1 MSMTA
6 RRLIL
11 IILLHGCRAT
21 VGGARQLP
29 VEVIVEGDFGGRLS
43 GVPIRVNGRVVGRSD
58 ANGVLRTT
66 TVGSPGTIVRFSQE
80 CPNDH
85 PKAEEEET
93 TLRVRRYE
101 IGESAPPLSVV
112 LRCRLERRIAAVVV
126 RTGSHEGVVV
136 HVDGEMVATTNE
148 QGIAHFSRSVSPGTE
163 LLVELDASRNP
174 QLRPQRLSRVVSI
187 ADSHDVFVIDQHY
200 ESVRRAS
207 GAVQRRRRILKI
219 E

>member
-11 IILLHGCRAT
+11 VVLLHGCRAAA
-21 VGGARQLP
+21 GGARQLP

-58 ANGVLRTT
+58 ATGVLRTAIF
-66 TVGSPGTIVRFSQE
+66 GSPGTTVRISQE
-80 CPNDH
+80 CPNEH
-85 PKAEEEET
+85 PKAEEEA

-101 IGESAPPLSVV
+101 IAGSAPPLSVV

-126 RTGSHEGVVV
+126 RTGTHEGVVV
-136 HVDGEMVATTNE
+136 HIDGEMVATTNE
-148 QGIAHFSRSVSPGTE
+148 QGIAHLSQSVSPGTE
-163 LLVELDASRNP
+163 LLVELDASRYP
-174 QLRPQRLSRVVSI
+174 QLRPQRASRVVSI

-207 GAVQRRRRILKI
+207 GVVQRRRRILKI